1 MMELLLFLSVFFV
14 VGALGRLVDAVIAPD
29 WLDWAEFTGFS
40 MLWPLSLHCSIAVPA
55 IVFAVLAVAADA
67 GFYFRAKRSG
77 GETRKPLLRLWLT
90 PTVALLGFVLGALVE
105 MIGHMG

>member
-1 MMELLLFLSVFFV
+1 MMETLLFLSVCFV
-14 VGALGRLVDAVIAPD
+14 IGALSWLINALIAPD
-29 WLDWAEFTGFS
+29 WLDWAEFACFS

-55 IVFAVLAVAADA
+55 LVFTILAVTADA